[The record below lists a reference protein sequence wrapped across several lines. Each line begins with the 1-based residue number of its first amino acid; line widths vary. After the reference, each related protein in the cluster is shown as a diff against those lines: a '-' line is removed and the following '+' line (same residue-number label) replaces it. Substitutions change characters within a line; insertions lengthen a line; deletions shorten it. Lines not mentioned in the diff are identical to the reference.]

1 MGFFSAIFNLLSSS
15 GKKDLE
21 ELDAEERQEIKK
33 KQRYFL
39 KAATATFELVEGIS
53 DSTRSGF
60 ISYFEDVPL
69 DDSKCKEMIEFLYP
83 KIEGTNWNWKE
94 WEYWAKVCSEKK
106 IKPSYMPQPWP
117 DTLNIDEERNKIPPE
132 KVLNR
137 LTLKAA
143 KQSLI
148 SQFPETQTLKKVE
161 LIDFLKKNQSAYYN
175 LVDPII
181 KEKWNKKK
189 HWNGPSEKDIFSLLC
204 TTIFERAEFLEEAAE
219 NRADG
224 FKTFASFDECFENDK
239 ILYELSKK
247 LKDRPFKGS
256 MMPNIPG
263 LGFDIDFKS

>member
-1 MGFFSAIFNLLSSS
+1 MGIFSAIFNLLSSS
-15 GKKDLE
+15 NKDLDD
-21 ELDAEERQEIKK
+21 LDAEERQEIKK
-33 KQRYFL
+33 KQRHFL
-39 KAATATFELVEGIS
+39 KAATATLELVEGIS
-53 DSTRSGF
+53 ESTRAGL

-83 KIEGTNWNWKE
+83 KIEGTSWKWIE
-94 WEYWAKVCSEKK
+94 WEYWSKVCSDKK

-117 DTLNIDEERNKIPPE
+117 DTLNIEEERNKIPPE

-137 LTLKAA
+137 ITLKAA
-143 KQSLI
+143 KQTLGEK
-148 SQFPETQTLKKVE
+148 FPETQSLKKVE
-161 LIDFLKKNQSAYYN
+161 LVDFLKKNPSAYYD

-181 KEKWNKKK
+181 REKWEKKK
-189 HWNGPSEKDIFSLLC
+189 HWNGPTEKDIFSLLC
-204 TTIFERAEFLEEAAE
+204 ETVFARAEFLEESAE

-224 FKTFASFDECFENDK
+224 FKTFASFDDCFENDK
-239 ILYELSKK
+239 ILYELSKT